1 MIVSRT
7 ETIRLKHENK
17 VSRLCH
23 ISKNL
28 YNQAN
33 YIIRQNWLNGYG
45 YTKYQKVNE
54 ELKGT
59 ENYSIL
65 PSQTAQQTLK
75 MVDRNWKSFFNSL
88 KDYKINPH
96 KYEGKPKPPNYK
108 KKDGEFLLIFTSQQL
123 TRGTKDNYLKFPKKL
138 GLKIKTRLN
147 EDTNIQQVRI
157 VPLGVGYK
165 CEIVYKQ
172 KIEHINLNENNIASI
187 DLGINNI
194 ITMVNN
200 IGEKP
205 IVIKGGGVKSIN
217 QYYNKKKSQWKS
229 FYDKRGFDETKRL
242 EKLYQKRNNKI
253 NDFFHKV
260 SKKIINYCIENNI
273 GTLVIGYNEG
283 WKQECN
289 IGKKNNQNFVQI
301 PFFKLKKQIEYKS
314 EDAGIK
320 VVFQE
325 ESYTSKCSF
334 LDDEPIEKRTSYLG
348 KRIKRGLFKS
358 NTGKVINADVN
369 GAYNILKKAFPGIM
383 KGIEGV
389 ALHPV
394 SISHECN

>member
-7 ETIRLKHENK
+7 ETIRLNHENK

-123 TRGTKDNYLKFPKKL
+123 TRGIKNNYLKFPKKL

-242 EKLYQKRNNKI
+242 EKKYQKRNNKI

-334 LDDEPIEKRTSYLG
+334 LDDEPIEKKNLLSW
-348 KRIKRGLFKS
+348 
-358 NTGKVINADVN
+358 
-369 GAYNILKKAFPGIM
+369 
-383 KGIEGV
+383 
-389 ALHPV
+389 
-394 SISHECN
+394 

>member
-1 MIVSRT
+1 
-7 ETIRLKHENK
+7 
-17 VSRLCH
+17 
-23 ISKNL
+23 
-28 YNQAN
+28 
-33 YIIRQNWLNGYG
+33 
-45 YTKYQKVNE
+45 
-54 ELKGT
+54 
-59 ENYSIL
+59 
-65 PSQTAQQTLK
+65 

-123 TRGTKDNYLKFPKKL
+123 TRGIKNNYLKFPKKL

-147 EDTNIQQVRI
+147 EDTNIQQVRV

-242 EKLYQKRNNKI
+242 EKNT
-253 NDFFHKV
+253 
-260 SKKIINYCIENNI
+260 KKE
-273 GTLVIGYNEG
+273 T
-283 WKQECN
+283 
-289 IGKKNNQNFVQI
+289 
-301 PFFKLKKQIEYKS
+301 
-314 EDAGIK
+314 
-320 VVFQE
+320 
-325 ESYTSKCSF
+325 T
-334 LDDEPIEKRTSYLG
+334 R
-348 KRIKRGLFKS
+348 
-358 NTGKVINADVN
+358 
-369 GAYNILKKAFPGIM
+369 
-383 KGIEGV
+383 
-389 ALHPV
+389 
-394 SISHECN
+394 

>member
-7 ETIRLKHENK
+7 ETIHLKYDDRL
-17 VSRLCH
+17 SRLCH

-45 YTKYQKVNE
+45 YTKYEKVNE

-123 TRGTKDNYLKFPKKL
+123 TRGIKNNYLKFPKKL

-172 KIEHINLNENNIASI
+172 KIIHNKLDENNIASI

-242 EKLYQKRNNKI
+242 EKIYQKRNNKI

-273 GTLVIGYNEG
+273 GTLIVGYNEG

-320 VVFQE
+320 VLFQE

-334 LDDEPIEKRTSYLG
+334 LDDEPVEKRTSYLG
-348 KRIKRGLFKS
+348 KRIMRGLFKS

-369 GAYNILKKAFPGIM
+369 GAYNILKKAFPGAM

-394 SISHECN
+394 SISHEYN